1 MHRVAATSQHGAL
14 VRAGR
19 VPPAVDVDDAAAVK
33 PKPYALPLPQ
43 VLRMSSLALLSGP
56 GVCTSVAHAQLL
68 LAAV

>member
-1 MHRVAATSQHGAL
+1 
-14 VRAGR
+14 
-19 VPPAVDVDDAAAVK
+19 VDDAAAAAAAAAAAVK

>member
-1 MHRVAATSQHGAL
+1 

-33 PKPYALPLPQ
+33 TKPYALPMRQ

-56 GVCTSVAHAQLL
+56 GVCTSVVHAQQL